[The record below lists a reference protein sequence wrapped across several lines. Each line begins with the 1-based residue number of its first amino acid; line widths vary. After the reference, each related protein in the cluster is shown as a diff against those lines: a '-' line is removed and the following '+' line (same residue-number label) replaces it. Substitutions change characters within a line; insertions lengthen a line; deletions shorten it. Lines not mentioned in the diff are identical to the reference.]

1 MRNRGRLGDGS
12 ARPAFLLLGALFAL
26 TVAGCGQP
34 PPSNAGQ
41 GGGGANG
48 ANEAASEGA
57 TGGETTAE
65 ETTTEETT
73 AEETTA
79 EGTTSEETTGVVAV
93 GGSPELAEAADGYEE
108 YVVEQVALL
117 EKRTEAFTDAVISGD
132 VSEAKRLFGPT
143 REPWERIE
151 PIAAAL
157 GDYDPKIDAREGDV
171 PDGEWRG
178 FHRIEKALWVENTTE
193 GQEEYA
199 RQLMEDVSNLREEVE
214 GLELAPE
221 DLVTGSVELLNEVS
235 AGKIRGEED
244 RYSHTDLYD
253 INANIEGSE
262 AAFEELKPEVAGEDL
277 SLANEVEEGFD
288 GVYEELDQYRKG
300 DGWVSY
306 EKLNEAD
313 RRALSQ
319 KVDALAESLSRVG
332 QVLEG

>member
-1 MRNRGRLGDGS
+1 LRKRGRLGFGPG
-12 ARPAFLLLGALFAL
+12 RPAFLLLGALFAL
-26 TVAGCGQP
+26 AVAGCGQP
-34 PPSNAGQ
+34 PPSNDSQ
-41 GGGGANG
+41 GGGGG
-48 ANEAASEGA
+48 NEAASEEA

-73 AEETTA
+73 AE
-79 EGTTSEETTGVVAV
+79 GTVSEETTGAVAV
-93 GGSPELAEAADGYEE
+93 GGSPELSEAADGYEE

-117 EKRTEAFTDAVISGD
+117 EERTEGFTDAVISGD
-132 VSEAKRLFGPT
+132 LDEAKRLFGPT

-157 GDYDPKIDAREGDV
+157 GDYDPNIDAREGDV
-171 PDGEWRG
+171 PDDEWRG

-214 GLELAPE
+214 GLELEPA

-235 AGKIRGEED
+235 AGKITGEED

-288 GVYEELDQYRKG
+288 GVYEELEQYRKG

-319 KVDALAESLSRVG
+319 KVDALAEPLSRVG
-332 QVLEG
+332 LVLEG

>member
-1 MRNRGRLGDGS
+1 LRKRSGLGFGPGRL
-12 ARPAFLLLGALFAL
+12 AFLLLGALFAL
-26 TVAGCGQP
+26 AVAGCGQP
-34 PPSNAGQ
+34 PNDGQ
-41 GGGGANG
+41 GGGGG
-48 ANEAASEGA
+48 NEAASEEA
-57 TGGETTAE
+57 TGGETTAEETTAE

-73 AEETTA
+73 AEGA
-79 EGTTSEETTGVVAV
+79 VSEETTGAVAV
-93 GGSPELAEAADGYEE
+93 GGSPELAAAADGYEE
-108 YVVEQVALL
+108 YVVEQVTLL
-117 EKRTEAFTDAVISGD
+117 EERTGRFTDSVISGD
-132 VSEAKRLFGPT
+132 VDEAKRLFGPT

-157 GDYDPKIDAREGDV
+157 GDYDPNIDAREGDV
-171 PDGEWRG
+171 PDDEWRG

-235 AGKIRGEED
+235 AGKITGEED

-253 INANIEGSE
+253 INANVEGSE

-319 KVDALAESLSRVG
+319 KVDALAEPLSRVG